1 MNEIRHSVDKNAKV
15 EYEVCVVCKK
25 KTDVRIDESIT
36 RRYTYIEGAGQLC
49 PSCYKKLIIDAKT
62 R

>member
-25 KTDVRIDESIT
+25 KTDVRIDEPIT